1 MRLIVI
7 DQASD
12 LQTAL
17 RSSLVKK
24 PAGGKSKA
32 GASEVSQATLDQVKR
47 LNPHVE
53 DFQHLEAG
61 AALLLPDAAELNARD
76 SLSLD
81 GIGFEA
87 FAAHA
92 SEGFKAV
99 AQRMRLS
106 AEALAGDRAA
116 VNAVLKIAAVT
127 RQIDSDQLRQKQLDE
142 ANSEFADAQ
151 KKAQEAASQVEAMQ
165 KEMGAELEA
174 LRYTPVGLPALN
186 LKLDHES
193 EVQEAG
199 QTRQVKLSVKSVA
212 FAAVAERLV
221 KQVLGSKWRL
231 SWSNG

>member
-17 RSSLVKK
+17 RARPVKK
-24 PAGGKSKA
+24 PAGGKGKA

-61 AALLLPDAAELNARD
+61 AALLLPDASDLNARD
-76 SLSLD
+76 SLSID
-81 GIGFEA
+81 GNSFEA
-87 FAAHA
+87 FAVHA
-92 SEGFKAV
+92 TEGFKAV

-116 VNAVLKIAAVT
+116 VNAVIKIAAVK
-127 RQIDSDQLRQKQLDE
+127 RQIDSDPLLQKQFDE

-151 KKAQEAASQVEAMQ
+151 KKAQEAAGQVESMQ

-174 LRYTPVGLPALN
+174 LRKMLTG
-186 LKLDHES
+186 
-193 EVQEAG
+193 
-199 QTRQVKLSVKSVA
+199 
-212 FAAVAERLV
+212 
-221 KQVLGSKWRL
+221 
-231 SWSNG
+231 

>member
-7 DQASD
+7 DQSSD

-17 RSSLVKK
+17 RASLVKK

-53 DFQHLEAG
+53 DFQHLESG
-61 AALLLPDAAELNARD
+61 AALLLPDAPDLNARD

-81 GIGFEA
+81 GNGFEA

-92 SEGFKAV
+92 SEGFKAI

-116 VNAVLKIAAVT
+116 VSALLKIAAVK
-127 RQIDSDQLRQKQLDE
+127 RQIDSDPLLQKQFEE
-142 ANSEFADAQ
+142 ASSEFAEAQ
-151 KKAQEAASQVEAMQ
+151 KKAQEAAGQVESMQ
-165 KEMGAELEA
+165 KEMGAELDA
-174 LRYTPVGLPALN
+174 LRKMLTG
-186 LKLDHES
+186 
-193 EVQEAG
+193 
-199 QTRQVKLSVKSVA
+199 
-212 FAAVAERLV
+212 
-221 KQVLGSKWRL
+221 
-231 SWSNG
+231 